1 MSYLIITVILI
12 AIILFFYNEKQ
23 KRLKKEELERRR
35 IEAEELRL
43 KNIAELAELH
53 KNQRK
58 NINPF
63 FSKID
68 HYNKT
73 LTIFFDSPKFI
84 SNYDLFK
91 FKELHISLYK
101 KIKALEYKHLPYF
114 DK

>member
-1 MSYLIITVILI
+1 MI
-12 AIILFFYNEKQ
+12 NENTLNFI
-23 KRLKKEELERRR
+23 RFSSGFNNLKKEELERRR

-91 FKELHISLYK
+91 FKELRILFMLFLLFSL
-101 KIKALEYKHLPYF
+101 F
-114 DK
+114 

>member
-63 FSKID
+63 F
-68 HYNKT
+68 NGV
-73 LTIFFDSPKFI
+73 LRQ
-84 SNYDLFK
+84 
-91 FKELHISLYK
+91 
-101 KIKALEYKHLPYF
+101 
-114 DK
+114 